1 MNKIRIGMKE
11 TNIYH
16 LLSQHPV
23 LVFIVSAVLLMT
35 LTMLV
40 IAKLTTRSEN
50 RREREDRENDF
61 K

>member
-1 MNKIRIGMKE
+1 MKE

-23 LVFIVSAVLLMT
+23 LVFIVSAVLLMA

-40 IAKLTTRSEN
+40 IAKLMNRSEK